1 MRKLKNEE
9 LNRKTLEEFKKTVK
23 IPITI
28 VLDNVRSA
36 LNVGSIFRIADA
48 FLIKE
53 VILCGI
59 TASPPNK
66 DIRKVALGSTLSV
79 NWKKY
84 DETLDVITDLK
95 NKGFYIVG
103 VEQTEN
109 STELEKF
116 NPSDLPIAI
125 IFGHEVNGV
134 SQKVIDQCD
143 EIVEIPQYGT
153 KHSLNISVSAGIT
166 VWEIS
171 KKLMN

>member
-1 MRKLKNEE
+1 M
-9 LNRKTLEEFKKTVK
+9 
-23 IPITI
+23 
-28 VLDNVRSA
+28 
-36 LNVGSIFRIADA
+36 
-48 FLIKE
+48 
-53 VILCGI
+53 
-59 TASPPNK
+59 
-66 DIRKVALGSTLSV
+66 ALGSTLSV

-84 DETLDVITDLK
+84 DETLDVIADLK

>member
-9 LNRKTLEEFKKTVK
+9 LNRKTLAEFKRSRK

-36 LNVGSIFRIADA
+36 LNVGSIFRISDA
-48 FLIKE
+48 FMIEE

-79 NWKKY
+79 KWRKY
-84 DETLDVITDLK
+84 NETLNAIIDLK
-95 NKGFYIVG
+95 NKGYHIVG
-103 VEQTEN
+103 VEQTEG
-109 STELEKF
+109 STDLKKF
-116 NPSDLPIAI
+116 NPVKLPIAI

-134 SQKVIDQCD
+134 SQKVINKCD
-143 EIVEIPQYGT
+143 EVLEIAQYGT

-166 VWEIS
+166 IWEIT
-171 KKLMN
+171 KKLIN